1 MYLHMKELD
10 NNNDVLTKQKDC
22 LDTFKEPKLDSVQFI
37 TKTSLAANMYI
48 LFTYFLFSLYA
59 CEKLQIQFKTV

>member
-48 LFTYFLFSLYA
+48 
-59 CEKLQIQFKTV
+59 